1 MNCLFY
7 FGILPAVNSPVSSL
21 IPPWT
26 DHSLYFYPVA
36 TTQLFSLHQNPD
48 AANRLATAGP
58 SVLFVLSGCEVT
70 NVLDSSGRLS
80 TSQSLAAVNHQPVS
94 LQSLAEKRLVFWR
107 NSLAANQPVLK
118 PPVLILLAAPRFRT
132 NSKTLMGKRSTVIYI

>member
-36 TTQLFSLHQNPD
+36 TTQLFSLHQNPP

-80 TSQSLAAVNHQPVS
+80 TSQSVAAVNHQPVS
-94 LQSLAEKRLVFWR
+94 LQSLAEKRSVSSEKL
-107 NSLAANQPVLK
+107 SGSKPAGVLK
-118 PPVLILLAAPRFRT
+118 TSGADPRRGILQ
-132 NSKTLMGKRSTVIYI
+132 